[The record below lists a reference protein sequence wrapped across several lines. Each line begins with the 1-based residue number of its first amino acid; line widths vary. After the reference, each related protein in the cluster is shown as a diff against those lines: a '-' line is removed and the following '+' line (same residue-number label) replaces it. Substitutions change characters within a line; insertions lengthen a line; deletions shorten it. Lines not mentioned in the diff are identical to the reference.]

1 MSTMDKKTKQIV
13 IYAIGAVVFVGVIFW
28 GFVGK
33 NSESDSQGFSSS
45 VLAATENSF
54 DFGTISISGG
64 NVSHEFVVINDG
76 TNPVV
81 VEKVYTTC
89 GCTTAILTDASN
101 KEYGPFGMQGHGTS
115 PDTRAEIGPGESLT
129 VRAIFDPAAHGPSG
143 VGLAQRSVYIE
154 TNSAKSP
161 KLEFSFQ
168 ASVTP

>member
-33 NSESDSQGFSSS
+33 NSDSDSQGFSSS
-45 VLAATENSF
+45 VLATTENTF
-54 DFGTISISGG
+54 DFGTISINGG

-101 KEYGPFGMQGHGTS
+101 KEYRPRRVTHCKSDIRPRSSWPIWSWVST
-115 PDTRAEIGPGESLT
+115 TL
-129 VRAIFDPAAHGPSG
+129 
-143 VGLAQRSVYIE
+143 GLYRDQFSKI
-154 TNSAKSP
+154 AK
-161 KLEFSFQ
+161 
-168 ASVTP
+168 A